1 MNNAFVQTLFDEPLD
16 IIGDIHGEIE
26 ALNHLLDVLGY
37 DEQGHH
43 PEQRKLIFVGDLCDR
58 GVDSFAVI
66 QRVKALVEQ
75 GKAQCVLGNHELNLL
90 IDAKREGNGWFFWF
104 AT

>member
-16 IIGDIHGEIE
+16 IVGDIHGEIE

-43 PEQRKLIFVGDLCDR
+43 PEQRKLIFCG
-58 GVDSFAVI
+58 
-66 QRVKALVEQ
+66 
-75 GKAQCVLGNHELNLL
+75 
-90 IDAKREGNGWFFWF
+90 
-104 AT
+104 